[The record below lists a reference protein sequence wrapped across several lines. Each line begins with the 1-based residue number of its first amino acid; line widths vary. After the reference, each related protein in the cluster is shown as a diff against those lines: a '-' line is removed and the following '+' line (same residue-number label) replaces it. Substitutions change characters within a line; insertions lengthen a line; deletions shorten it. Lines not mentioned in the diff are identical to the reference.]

1 MTDTLHQQV
10 IDLTAAL
17 EGSVKTLNL
26 VSAQRDKYRAEL
38 HEAVQL
44 GMAVCEVGEALRIR
58 LAKLEAENAR
68 LRSRLAEASL

>member
-1 MTDTLHQQV
+1 MTETLHQQV
-10 IDLTAAL
+10 IDLAAAL

-44 GMAVCEVGEALRIR
+44 GFTLCEVGEALTVR
-58 LAKLEAENAR
+58 LSEVEAENER
-68 LRSRLAEASL
+68 LRSRLAGSIS